1 MKKKWMCKILRYMR
15 NLFLLLL
22 ISASSIWARDGY
34 SQKSQEIFSVK
45 SGTIESIFRQ
55 IKKQSGYE
63 FFYNTAVLDVKENV
77 SLATPNGTLE
87 DILSQVLGNKYSYS
101 IRDNYILI
109 SGKKHVLPDEVKKI
123 VIKGLVKDRK
133 GESLPGVS
141 VLLKGT
147 TVGVATDVKGEFM
160 LTIPAQDTIVLR
172 FTFIGMKT
180 KDVVYRAQEK
190 PIVVVLEESATEV
203 EEVIVTGY
211 QEIKKERMTGS
222 VEVVTS
228 KDIVNKGYTSVEDV
242 LKGQMAGVAVMNLSG
257 RPGAQAR
264 IRIRGINSLTGDTN
278 PIWIVDGMPLT
289 GNVPEVSMGGT
300 EFEETVLTSGIGN
313 IPPDDIESITVLKDA
328 AATAIYGS
336 RAANGV
342 IVVTTKR
349 GTVGRSYINVQV
361 SYGLSEAPDNRLK
374 MMNTKE
380 KIAFER
386 GIYEDFP
393 GLNVGG
399 RVYQLLKKVDNGL
412 LRLLTKV
419 EAETEIERLSKIN
432 TNWFDKI
439 FRVAHTQNYSISLS
453 GGNETTQYY
462 GSLSYLSQE
471 GVMPNN
477 KYESMGASMKLT
489 HDFNKFLRVHFDVR
503 SSLRND
509 RSSASP
515 VNPLDYAT
523 YANTYERLY
532 DEEGNYDY
540 DRSSFSELSSIRDG
554 YRYDFNILRDLNDNT
569 TKSRYVSNQVSLK
582 LEFKIMEG
590 LMLSSMGTFSNS
602 NNHSMRELVPGSY
615 ASKRASWLAGIYT
628 EGEIT
633 DDMNNGMVQEST
645 SRSQQWTIRN
655 QLEFAR
661 GFSGGDHYVNAYLGQ
676 EVSSSKGYGFTSMI
690 PEWSDVYGVA
700 SYPDLTGVTLKSS
713 FTDLLAKLGSHSE
726 TQDRSASFFMTGSY
740 SYKDRYVIQ
749 GSARLDGV
757 DIIGTDNR
765 FSPLWNVSGKWNVH
779 NESFMTRFGFINQLA
794 FRVSYG
800 FVGSIDRNALPF
812 SVLRK
817 VSNYS
822 YNGEKI
828 MDRYDPSNPS
838 IKWQRQENRNIGF
851 DASLLN
857 NRINLVVNYYDND
870 TRNLLDDKKIAAST
884 GRLSVAANVA
894 SVNNRGWEIS
904 LRTLNVRTTDFSW
917 VTSVNFT
924 KNKDKVTE
932 TYYQDLSEVSASTN
946 STFESIYNLYIQ
958 GRPVKAFYGYKYAG
972 VDPYTGNS
980 LAYVDGFDDDG
991 NRLGTLTPE
1000 GKYVYNMDNDLTTQL
1015 ANSSRGYLGRSDPPI
1030 TGGFTTQ
1037 FNYKRFSLFAQFT
1050 YMTGHL
1056 ARSFQYYVSGGTTSA
1071 SARNLLKIEANRW
1084 RKPGDMTDVPKYG
1097 TSRTE
1102 YLYQLFDFRFEKGDY
1117 LKCNNISLG
1126 YNLDPALCA
1135 KLYITRARLN
1145 LNMANVF
1152 TLTKFRGID
1161 PETKGAFTY
1170 PSARTYSFT
1179 LSIGI

>member
-87 DILSQVLGNKYSYS
+87 DILRQVLGNKYSYS

-228 KDIVNKGYTSVEDV
+228 KDIANKGYTSVEDV

-289 GNVPEVSMGGT
+289 GNEPEVSMGGT

-399 RVYQLLKKVDNGL
+399 RVYQLLKKVDNG
-412 LRLLTKV
+412 LLTKV

-554 YRYDFNILRDLNDNT
+554 YRYDFNILKDLNDNT

-602 NNHSMRELVPGSY
+602 NNHSMKELVPGSY

-633 DDMNNGMVQEST
+633 DEMNNGMVQEST

>member
-55 IKKQSGYE
+55 IKKQSSYE

-77 SLATPNGTLE
+77 SLATSNGTLE
-87 DILSQVLGNKYSYS
+87 DILRQVLGNKYSYS

-147 TVGVATDVKGEFM
+147 TVGVATDVKGEFV

-180 KDVVYRAQEK
+180 KDVVYRAQAK

-203 EEVIVTGY
+203 DEVIVTGY

-228 KDIVNKGYTSVEDV
+228 KDIANKGYTSVEDV

-412 LRLLTKV
+412 LTKV

-489 HDFNKFLRVHFDVR
+489 HDFNKYLRIHFDVR

-554 YRYDFNILRDLNDNT
+554 YKYDFNILKDLNDNT

-602 NNHSMRELVPGSY
+602 NNHSMKELVPGSY

-628 EGEIT
+628 EGEVT
-633 DDMNNGMVQEST
+633 DEMNNGMVQEST

-661 GFSGGDHYVNAYLGQ
+661 GFSGGDHYVNTYLGQ

-726 TQDRSASFFMTGSY
+726 SQDRSVSFFITGSY
-740 SYKDRYVIQ
+740 SFKDRYVVQ

-765 FSPLWNVSGKWNVH
+765 FSPLWNVSGKWNLH

-817 VSNYS
+817 VNNYS

-904 LRTLNVRTTDFSW
+904 LRTLNIRSTDFSW

-1135 KLYITRARLN
+1135 KLYITRVRLN

>member
-242 LKGQMAGVAVMNLSG
+242 LKGQMAGVAVMNL
-257 RPGAQAR
+257 PGAQAR

-412 LRLLTKV
+412 LTKV

-554 YRYDFNILRDLNDNT
+554 YRYDFNILKDLNDNT

>member
-349 GTVGRSYINVQV
+349 GTAGRSYINVQV

-399 RVYQLLKKVDNGL
+399 RVYQLLKKVDNG
-412 LRLLTKV
+412 LLTKV

-554 YRYDFNILRDLNDNT
+554 YRYDFNILKDLNDNT

>member
-1 MKKKWMCKILRYMR
+1 MR

-123 VIKGLVKDRK
+123 VIKGLVTDRK

-412 LRLLTKV
+412 LTKV

-554 YRYDFNILRDLNDNT
+554 YRYDFNILKDLNDNT

-894 SVNNRGWEIS
+894 SVNNRGREIS

-1145 LNMANVF
+1145 LNMTNVF

>member
-87 DILSQVLGNKYSYS
+87 DILRQVLGNKYSYS

-228 KDIVNKGYTSVEDV
+228 KDIANKGYTSVEDV

-412 LRLLTKV
+412 LTKV

-554 YRYDFNILRDLNDNT
+554 YRYDFNILKDLNDNT

-602 NNHSMRELVPGSY
+602 NNHSMKELVPGSY

-633 DDMNNGMVQEST
+633 DEMNNGMVQEST

-991 NRLGTLTPE
+991 NRLGTLNPE

>member
-190 PIVVVLEESATEV
+190 PIVVVPEESATEV

-412 LRLLTKV
+412 LTKV

-554 YRYDFNILRDLNDNT
+554 YRYDFNILKDLNDNT

-582 LEFKIMEG
+582 LEFKIVEG

>member
-1 MKKKWMCKILRYMR
+1 MR

-22 ISASSIWARDGY
+22 ISASGVWASDGY
-34 SQKSQEIFSVK
+34 SQGKQETFNVK
-45 SGTIESIFRQ
+45 SGTIESIFKQ
-55 IKKQSGYE
+55 IKKQSQYE
-63 FFYNTAVLDVKENV
+63 FFYNTSILDAKKSVDLT
-77 SLATPNGTLE
+77 STSGTLE
-87 DILSQVLGNKYSYS
+87 EILDQVLGEKYVYT
-101 IRDNYILI
+101 IKDNYVLI
-109 SGKKHVLPDEVKKI
+109 SERKTVLPREVKKI
-123 VIKGLVKDRK
+123 TIKGVVKDKK
-133 GESLPGVS
+133 GETLPGVS

-147 TVGVATDVKGEFM
+147 AVGVATDVKGEFT
-160 LTIPAQDTIVLR
+160 LTIPEQDTIVLR
-172 FTFIGMKT
+172 FTFIGMKM
-180 KDVVYRAQEK
+180 KDVVYKKQDK
-190 PIVVVLEESATEV
+190 PIVVVMEEDVSEMDEV
-203 EEVIVTGY
+203 VVTGY

-228 KDIVNKGYTSVEDV
+228 KDIANKGYTSVEDV

-349 GTVGRSYINVQV
+349 GTVGRSYINVQA
-361 SYGLSEAPDNRLK
+361 SYGLSEAPSNRLK

-393 GLNVGG
+393 GLNIGG
-399 RVYQLLKKVDNGL
+399 RVYQLLKKADSGVMSRADA
-412 LRLLTKV
+412 
-419 EAETEIERLSKIN
+419 EAEIDRLSKIN

-439 FRVAHTQNYSISLS
+439 FRVATTQNYSISLS

-489 HDFNKFLRVHFDVR
+489 HDFNRFLRVHFDVR

-523 YANTYERLY
+523 YANPYERLY
-532 DEEGNYDY
+532 DEDGNYEY
-540 DRSSFSELSSIRDG
+540 DRSSFSDLSAIRDG
-554 YRYDFNILRDLNDNT
+554 YKYDFNILKDLNDNT

-602 NNHSMRELVPGSY
+602 NNHSMKELVPGSY

-628 EGEIT
+628 EGEVP
-633 DDMNNGMVQEST
+633 DAMNNGMIREST

-655 QLEFAR
+655 QVEFAR
-661 GFSGGDHYVNAYLGQ
+661 GFGGENHYVNAYLGQ
-676 EVSSSKGYGFTSMI
+676 EVSSSKGFGFTSMI

-700 SYPDLTGVTLKSS
+700 SYPDLTGVTLKST
-713 FTDLLAKLGSHSE
+713 FTGSLESLGSHSE
-726 TQDRSASFFMTGSY
+726 TQDRSVSFFMSASY
-740 SYKDRYVIQ
+740 SYKDRYVLQ

-765 FSPLWNVSGKWNVH
+765 FAPLWNVSGKWNLH
-779 NESFMTRFGFINQLA
+779 NESFMTRFGFINQLS

-851 DASLLN
+851 DASMLN
-857 NRINLVVNYYDND
+857 NRINIVVNYYNND
-870 TRNLLDDKKIAAST
+870 TRNLLDEKKIAAST

-894 SVNNRGWEIS
+894 SLNNRGWEIS

-924 KNKDKVTE
+924 KNKDKVTD
-932 TYYQDLSEVSASTN
+932 TYYEDLSEVSASTN
-946 STFESIYNLYIQ
+946 STFESIYNLYIK
-958 GRPVKAFYGYKYAG
+958 GRPVKAYYGYKFAG

-991 NRLGTLTPE
+991 NRLGALNSE
-1000 GKYVYNMDNDLTTQL
+1000 GKYVYNMDSDLTTQL
-1015 ANSSRGYLGRSDPPI
+1015 ANASRGYLGRSDPPI

-1056 ARSFQYYVSGGTTSA
+1056 ARSFQYYASGGTAGA
-1071 SARNLLKIEANRW
+1071 SAKNLLKIEANRW
-1084 RKPGDMTDVPKYG
+1084 RKPGDQTDIPKYG

-1126 YNLDPALCA
+1126 YNLEPGICA
-1135 KLYITRARLN
+1135 KLRITRARLN
-1145 LNMANVF
+1145 LNMSNVF

>member
-1 MKKKWMCKILRYMR
+1 MR

-228 KDIVNKGYTSVEDV
+228 KDIANKGYTSVEDV

-412 LRLLTKV
+412 LTKV

-554 YRYDFNILRDLNDNT
+554 YRYDFNILKDLNDNT

-740 SYKDRYVIQ
+740 SYKDRYVVQ

-1145 LNMANVF
+1145 LNMTNVF

>member
-1 MKKKWMCKILRYMR
+1 MR

-22 ISASSIWARDGY
+22 ISASGVWASDGY
-34 SQKSQEIFSVK
+34 SQGKQETFNVK
-45 SGTIESIFRQ
+45 SGTIESIFKQ
-55 IKKQSGYE
+55 IKKQSQYE
-63 FFYNTAVLDVKENV
+63 FFYNTSILDAKKSVDLT
-77 SLATPNGTLE
+77 STSGTLE
-87 DILSQVLGNKYSYS
+87 EILDQVLGDKYVYT
-101 IRDNYILI
+101 IKDNYVLI
-109 SGKKHVLPDEVKKI
+109 SERKTVLPQEVKKI
-123 VIKGLVKDRK
+123 TIKGVVKDKK
-133 GESLPGVS
+133 GETLPGVS

-147 TVGVATDVKGEFM
+147 AVGVATDVKGEFT
-160 LTIPAQDTIVLR
+160 LSIPEQDTIVLR
-172 FTFIGMKT
+172 FTFIGMKM
-180 KDVVYRAQEK
+180 KDVVYKKQDK
-190 PIVVVLEESATEV
+190 PIVVVMEEDVSEMDEV
-203 EEVIVTGY
+203 VVTGY

-228 KDIVNKGYTSVEDV
+228 KDIANKGYTSVEDV

-349 GTVGRSYINVQV
+349 GTAGRSYINVQA

-393 GLNVGG
+393 GLNIGG
-399 RVYQLLKKVDNGL
+399 RVYQLLKKADSGVMSRADA
-412 LRLLTKV
+412 
-419 EAETEIERLSKIN
+419 EAEIERLGKIN

-439 FRVAHTQNYSISLS
+439 FRVATTQNYSISLS

-489 HDFNKFLRVHFDVR
+489 HDFNRFMRVHFDVR

-532 DEEGNYDY
+532 DEDGNYEY
-540 DRSSFSELSSIRDG
+540 DRSSFSDLSAIRDG
-554 YRYDFNILRDLNDNT
+554 YKYDFNILKDLNDNT
-569 TKSRYVSNQVSLK
+569 TKSRYLSNQVSLK

-602 NNHSMRELVPGSY
+602 NNHTMKELVPGSY
-615 ASKRASWLAGIYT
+615 ASKRSSWLSGIYT
-628 EGEIT
+628 EGEVP
-633 DDMNNGMVQEST
+633 DEMNNGMIREST

-661 GFSGGDHYVNAYLGQ
+661 GFSGEDHYINAYLGQ
-676 EVSSSKGYGFTSMI
+676 EVSSSKGYGFTNMI

-700 SYPDLTGVTLKSS
+700 SYPDLTGVTLKSA
-713 FTDLLAKLGSHSE
+713 FTSSLADLGSHSE
-726 TQDRSASFFMTGSY
+726 TQDRSVSLFMSASY
-740 SYKDRYVIQ
+740 SYKDRYVLQ

-765 FSPLWNVSGKWNVH
+765 FSPLWNVSGKWNLH
-779 NESFMTRFGFINQLA
+779 NESFMTRFGFINQLS

-817 VSNYS
+817 VSNFS

-851 DASLLN
+851 DASMLN
-857 NRINLVVNYYDND
+857 NRINLVVNYYNND
-870 TRNLLDDKKIAAST
+870 TRNLLDEKKIAAST

-894 SVNNRGWEIS
+894 SLNNRGWEIS

-924 KNKDKVTE
+924 KNKDKVTD
-932 TYYQDLSEVSASTN
+932 TYYEDLSEVSASTN
-946 STFESIYNLYIQ
+946 STFESIYNLYIK
-958 GRPVKAFYGYKYAG
+958 GRPVKAYYGYKFAG
-972 VDPYTGNS
+972 VDPYSGGT

-991 NRLGTLTPE
+991 NRLGTLNAE
-1000 GKYVYNMDNDLTTQL
+1000 GKYVYNMDNSLTTQL
-1015 ANSSRGYLGRSDPPI
+1015 ANASRGYLGRSDPPI

-1056 ARSFQYYVSGGTTSA
+1056 ARSFQYYASGGTAGA
-1071 SARNLLKIEANRW
+1071 SAKNLLKIEANRW
-1084 RKPGDMTDVPKYG
+1084 RKPGDATDIPKYG

-1126 YNLDPALCA
+1126 YNLEPGICA
-1135 KLYITRARLN
+1135 KLGITRARLN
-1145 LNMANVF
+1145 LNMSNVF

>member
-1 MKKKWMCKILRYMR
+1 MLLR

-228 KDIVNKGYTSVEDV
+228 KDIANKGYTSVEDV

-412 LRLLTKV
+412 LTKV

-554 YRYDFNILRDLNDNT
+554 YRYDFNILKDLNDNT

-602 NNHSMRELVPGSY
+602 NNHSMKELVPGSY

-661 GFSGGDHYVNAYLGQ
+661 GFSGGVHYVNAYLGQ

>member
-412 LRLLTKV
+412 LTKV

-554 YRYDFNILRDLNDNT
+554 YRYDFNILKDLNDNT

-1145 LNMANVF
+1145 LNMTNVF

>member
-1 MKKKWMCKILRYMR
+1 MR

-22 ISASSIWARDGY
+22 ISASGVWASDGY
-34 SQKSQEIFSVK
+34 SQGKQETFNVK
-45 SGTIESIFRQ
+45 SGTIESIFKQ
-55 IKKQSGYE
+55 IKKQSQYE
-63 FFYNTAVLDVKENV
+63 FFYNTSILDAKKSVDLT
-77 SLATPNGTLE
+77 STSGTLE
-87 DILSQVLGNKYSYS
+87 EILDQVLGEKYVYT
-101 IRDNYILI
+101 IKDNYVLI
-109 SGKKHVLPDEVKKI
+109 SERKTVLPQEVKKI
-123 VIKGLVKDRK
+123 TIKGVVKDKK
-133 GESLPGVS
+133 GETLPGVS

-147 TVGVATDVKGEFM
+147 AVGVATDVKGEFT
-160 LTIPAQDTIVLR
+160 LTIPEQDTIVLR
-172 FTFIGMKT
+172 FTFIGMKM
-180 KDVVYRAQEK
+180 KDVVYKKQDK
-190 PIVVVLEESATEV
+190 PIVVVMEEDVSEMDEV
-203 EEVIVTGY
+203 VVTGY

-228 KDIVNKGYTSVEDV
+228 KDIANKGYTSVEDV

-349 GTVGRSYINVQV
+349 GTVGRSYINVQA
-361 SYGLSEAPDNRLK
+361 SYGLSEAPSNRLK

-393 GLNVGG
+393 GLNIGG
-399 RVYQLLKKVDNGL
+399 RVYQLLKKADSGVMSRADA
-412 LRLLTKV
+412 
-419 EAETEIERLSKIN
+419 EAEIDRLSKIN

-439 FRVAHTQNYSISLS
+439 FRVATTQNYSISLS

-489 HDFNKFLRVHFDVR
+489 HDFNRFLRVHFDVR

-523 YANTYERLY
+523 YANPYERLY
-532 DEEGNYDY
+532 DEDGNYEY
-540 DRSSFSELSSIRDG
+540 DRSSFSDLSAIRDG
-554 YRYDFNILRDLNDNT
+554 YKYDFNILKDLNDNT

-602 NNHSMRELVPGSY
+602 NNHSMKELVPGSY

-628 EGEIT
+628 EGEVP
-633 DDMNNGMVQEST
+633 DAMNNGMIREST

-655 QLEFAR
+655 QVEFAR
-661 GFSGGDHYVNAYLGQ
+661 GFGGENHYVNAYLGQ
-676 EVSSSKGYGFTSMI
+676 EVSSSKGFGFTSMI

-700 SYPDLTGVTLKSS
+700 SYPDLTGVTLKSA
-713 FTDLLAKLGSHSE
+713 FTGSLESLGSHSE
-726 TQDRSASFFMTGSY
+726 TQDRSVSFFMSASY
-740 SYKDRYVIQ
+740 SYKDRYVLQ

-765 FSPLWNVSGKWNVH
+765 FAPLWNVSGKWNLH
-779 NESFMTRFGFINQLA
+779 NESFMTRFGFINQLS

-817 VSNYS
+817 VSNFS

-851 DASLLN
+851 DASMLN
-857 NRINLVVNYYDND
+857 NRINLVVNYYNND
-870 TRNLLDDKKIAAST
+870 TRNLLDEKKIAAST

-894 SVNNRGWEIS
+894 SLNNRGWEIS

-924 KNKDKVTE
+924 KNKDKVTD
-932 TYYQDLSEVSASTN
+932 TYYEDLNEVSASTN
-946 STFESIYNLYIQ
+946 STFESIYNLYIK
-958 GRPVKAFYGYKYAG
+958 GRPVKAYYGYKFAG
-972 VDPYTGNS
+972 VDPYRGNS

-991 NRLGTLTPE
+991 NRLGALNSE
-1000 GKYVYNMDNDLTTQL
+1000 GKYVYNMDSDLTTQL
-1015 ANSSRGYLGRSDPPI
+1015 ANASRGYLGRSDPPI

-1056 ARSFQYYVSGGTTSA
+1056 ARSFQYYASGGTAGA
-1071 SARNLLKIEANRW
+1071 SAKNLLKIEANRW
-1084 RKPGDMTDVPKYG
+1084 RKPGDQTDIPKYG

-1126 YNLDPALCA
+1126 YNLEPGICA
-1135 KLYITRARLN
+1135 KLRITRARLN
-1145 LNMANVF
+1145 LNMSNVF

>member
-228 KDIVNKGYTSVEDV
+228 KDIANKGYTSVEDV

-412 LRLLTKV
+412 LTKV

-554 YRYDFNILRDLNDNT
+554 YRYDFNILKDLNDNT

-713 FTDLLAKLGSHSE
+713 FTDLLAKLGAHSE

-740 SYKDRYVIQ
+740 SYKDRYVVQ
-749 GSARLDGV
+749 GSVRLDGV

>member
-300 EFEETVLTSGIGN
+300 EFEGTVLTSGIGN

-399 RVYQLLKKVDNGL
+399 RVYQLLKKVDNG
-412 LRLLTKV
+412 LLTKV

-554 YRYDFNILRDLNDNT
+554 YRYDFNILKDLNDNT

-1145 LNMANVF
+1145 LNMTNVF

>member
-412 LRLLTKV
+412 LTKV

-554 YRYDFNILRDLNDNT
+554 YRYDFNILKDLNDNT

-749 GSARLDGV
+749 GRARLDGV

>member
-1 MKKKWMCKILRYMR
+1 MRYMR

-22 ISASSIWARDGY
+22 ISASSVWASEGY
-34 SQKSQEIFSVK
+34 SQGQQETFNVK
-45 SGTIESIFRQ
+45 SGTIESIFKQ
-55 IKKQSGYE
+55 IKKQSEYE
-63 FFYNTAVLDVKENV
+63 FFYNTSILDVKKSV
-77 SLATPNGTLE
+77 ALTSTSGTLE
-87 DILSQVLGNKYSYS
+87 EILEQVLGDKYVYTVK
-101 IRDNYILI
+101 DHYILI
-109 SGKKHVLPDEVKKI
+109 SERKAASPDEVKKI
-123 VIKGLVKDRK
+123 TIKGVVKDK
-133 GESLPGVS
+133 NGETLPGVS
-141 VLLKGT
+141 VVLKGT
-147 TVGVATDVKGEFM
+147 AVGVATDVKGEFA
-160 LTIPAQDTIVLR
+160 LTIPEQDTIVLR
-172 FTFIGMKT
+172 FSFIGMKV
-180 KDVVYRAQEK
+180 KDVVYKKQDK
-190 PIVVVLEESATEV
+190 PLVVVLEESSTEMD
-203 EEVIVTGY
+203 EVVVTGY

-228 KDIVNKGYTSVEDV
+228 KDIANKGYTSVEDV
-242 LKGQMAGVAVMNLSG
+242 LKGQMAGVAVMNISG
-257 RPGAQAR
+257 RPGAQAQ
-264 IRIRGINSLTGDTN
+264 IRIRGINSLTGDTS

-289 GNVPEVSMGGT
+289 GNVPEISMGGT

-349 GTVGRSYINVQV
+349 GTAGKSYINIQA

-393 GLNVGG
+393 GLNIGG
-399 RVYQLLKKVDNGL
+399 RVYQLLKNVDNG
-412 LRLLTKV
+412 TISKDAA
-419 EAETEIERLSKIN
+419 EAEIDRLSKIN

-439 FRVAHTQNYSISLS
+439 FRVASTQNYSIS

-477 KYESMGASMKLT
+477 KYESMGASVKLT

-503 SSLRND
+503 STLRND

-523 YANTYERLY
+523 YANPYERLY
-532 DEEGNYDY
+532 DEDGNYDY
-540 DRSSFSELSSIRDG
+540 DRSSYSTLSAIKDG
-554 YRYDFNILRDLNDNT
+554 YKYDFNILKDMNENT
-569 TKSRYVSNQVSLK
+569 SKSRYTSNQVNLK
-582 LEFKIMEG
+582 LEFKIFEG
-590 LMLSSMGTFSNS
+590 LMLSSMGTFASS
-602 NNHSMRELVPGSY
+602 NNHMMKELVPGSY
-615 ASKRASWLAGIYT
+615 ASKAASWLAALYT
-628 EGEIT
+628 EGEVP
-633 DDMNNGMVQEST
+633 DEMNNGMIREST

-661 GFSGGDHYVNAYLGQ
+661 GFSGEDHYINAYFGQ

-700 SYPDLTGVTLKSS
+700 SYPDLTGWTLKSTFKNS
-713 FTDLLAKLGSHSE
+713 LSNLGSHSE
-726 TQDRSASFFMTGSY
+726 SQDRSVSLFMTGSY
-740 SYKDRYVIQ
+740 SYKDRYVLQ

-757 DIIGTDNR
+757 DIIGTKNR
-765 FSPLWNVSGKWNVH
+765 FSPLWNVSGKWNLH
-779 NESFMTRFGFINQLA
+779 NEAFMTRFGFINQLA

-800 FVGSIDRNALPF
+800 YVGSIDRNALPF

-817 VSNYS
+817 VENFT
-822 YNGEKI
+822 YNGERI

-851 DASLLN
+851 DASLFN
-857 NRINLVVNYYDND
+857 NRVNVVVNYYNND

-884 GRLSVAANVA
+884 GRLSVTANVA

-904 LRTLNVRTTDFSW
+904 VRTLNVRAKDFSW

-932 TYYQDLSEVSASTN
+932 TYYQDLDEISASTN
-946 STFESIYNLYIQ
+946 STFESLYSLYIQ
-958 GRPVKAFYGYKYAG
+958 GRPVRAFYGYKYAG
-972 VDPYTGNS
+972 VDPASGGT

-991 NRLGTLTPE
+991 NRLGTLNAE
-1000 GKYVYNMDNDLTTQL
+1000 GKYVYNMDAGLTTKI
-1015 ANSSRGYLGRSDPPI
+1015 AHASRGYLGRSDPPI

-1056 ARSFQYYVSGGTTSA
+1056 ARSFQYYSGGTANA
-1071 SARNLLKIEANRW
+1071 SAKNVLKIEANRW
-1084 RKPGDMTDVPKYG
+1084 RKPGDETNIPKYG

-1126 YNLDPALCA
+1126 YNLEPELCA
-1135 KLYITRARLN
+1135 KLRITRARLN
-1145 LNMANVF
+1145 FNMSNVF

-1170 PSARTYSFT
+1170 PSARSYSFS
-1179 LSIGI
+1179 LSLGI

>member
-412 LRLLTKV
+412 LTKV

-554 YRYDFNILRDLNDNT
+554 YRYDFNILKDLNDNT

-633 DDMNNGMVQEST
+633 DDMNNGMVQKST

>member
-1 MKKKWMCKILRYMR
+1 MKKSVKHKFQYL
-15 NLFLLLL
+15 LFFLLSMPAF
-22 ISASSIWARDGY
+22 IFASAQDIRVNIDFTKASLGSVLNEIGRQTSLSI
-34 SQKSQEIFSVK
+34 V
-45 SGTIESIFRQ
+45 
-55 IKKQSGYE
+55 
-63 FFYNTAVLDVKENV
+63 YNTGDVNPTQPVSIKASNENITTV
-77 SLATPNGTLE
+77 MNRLLRGTGL
-87 DILSQVLGNKYSYS
+87 SYS
-101 IRDNYILI
+101 IMNKHLILSTTDKNHSIQQEKVTVTGNISDAKGEPLIGVSILVKGTSNGTITDMNGHFSLPVAKGDVIEISYIGYAPQAITVTDSKPLKI
-109 SGKKHVLPDEVKKI
+109 VMKEDAEVLDEV
-123 VIKGLVKDRK
+123 VVTALGIKRAQKALSYNVQQVGGDAINTVKD
-133 GESLPGVS
+133 
-141 VLLKGT
+141 
-147 TVGVATDVKGEFM
+147 ANF
-160 LTIPAQDTIVLR
+160 
-172 FTFIGMKT
+172 
-180 KDVVYRAQEK
+180 
-190 PIVVVLEESATEV
+190 
-203 EEVIVTGY
+203 
-211 QEIKKERMTGS
+211 
-222 VEVVTS
+222 
-228 KDIVNKGYTSVEDV
+228 
-242 LKGQMAGVAVMNLSG
+242 
-257 RPGAQAR
+257 
-264 IRIRGINSLTGDTN
+264 INSLQGKVAGVTINNSAGGVGSASRVVMRGTKSITKDN
-278 PIWIVDGMPLT
+278 NALYVIDGIPMF
-289 GNVPEVSMGGT
+289 NVSFGKSEGSFAT
-300 EFEETVLTSGIGN
+300 QSGSDGVADLN
-313 IPPDDIESITVLKDA
+313 PDDIESITVLKDA

-399 RVYQLLKKVDNGL
+399 RVYQLLKKVDNG
-412 LRLLTKV
+412 LLTKV

>member
-1 MKKKWMCKILRYMR
+1 MSR
-15 NLFLLLL
+15 
-22 ISASSIWARDGY
+22 
-34 SQKSQEIFSVK
+34 
-45 SGTIESIFRQ
+45 
-55 IKKQSGYE
+55 
-63 FFYNTAVLDVKENV
+63 
-77 SLATPNGTLE
+77 E
-87 DILSQVLGNKYSYS
+87 D
-101 IRDNYILI
+101 
-109 SGKKHVLPDEVKKI
+109 
-123 VIKGLVKDRK
+123 
-133 GESLPGVS
+133 
-141 VLLKGT
+141 
-147 TVGVATDVKGEFM
+147 
-160 LTIPAQDTIVLR
+160 
-172 FTFIGMKT
+172 
-180 KDVVYRAQEK
+180 
-190 PIVVVLEESATEV
+190 
-203 EEVIVTGY
+203 
-211 QEIKKERMTGS
+211 
-222 VEVVTS
+222 
-228 KDIVNKGYTSVEDV
+228 
-242 LKGQMAGVAVMNLSG
+242 
-257 RPGAQAR
+257 
-264 IRIRGINSLTGDTN
+264 
-278 PIWIVDGMPLT
+278 
-289 GNVPEVSMGGT
+289 
-300 EFEETVLTSGIGN
+300 
-313 IPPDDIESITVLKDA
+313 
-328 AATAIYGS
+328 
-336 RAANGV
+336 
-342 IVVTTKR
+342 
-349 GTVGRSYINVQV
+349 
-361 SYGLSEAPDNRLK
+361 
-374 MMNTKE
+374 
-380 KIAFER
+380 
-386 GIYEDFP
+386 
-393 GLNVGG
+393 
-399 RVYQLLKKVDNGL
+399 
-412 LRLLTKV
+412 
-419 EAETEIERLSKIN
+419 AETEIEKLSKIN

-523 YANTYERLY
+523 YANTYERPY
-532 DEEGNYDY
+532 DENGNYEY
-540 DRSSFSELSSIRDG
+540 DRSSYSTLSSIRDG
-554 YRYDFNILRDLNDNT
+554 YKYDFNILKDLNENT
-569 TKSRYVSNQVSLK
+569 SKSRYLSNQVSLK
-582 LEFKIMEG
+582 LEFKIIEG

-602 NNHSMRELVPGSY
+602 NNHMTKELVPGSY
-615 ASKRASWLAGIYT
+615 ASKAASWLSNLYS
-628 EGEIT
+628 EGEVP
-633 DDMNNGMVQEST
+633 DDMNNGMIREST

-661 GFSGGDHYVNAYLGQ
+661 GFSEGDHYINAYLGQ
-676 EVSSSKGYGFTSMI
+676 EVSSSKGYGFSSMI

-700 SYPDLTGVTLKSS
+700 SYPDLAGMTLKTSFADALSS
-713 FTDLLAKLGSHSE
+713 LGSHSE
-726 TQDRSASFFMTGSY
+726 TRDRSVSLFMTGSY
-740 SYKDRYVIQ
+740 SYKDRYVLQ

-757 DIIGTDNR
+757 DIIGTKNR
-765 FSPLWNVSGKWNVH
+765 FSPLWNVSGKWNLH
-779 NESFMTRFGFINQLA
+779 NEPFMTRFGFINQFA

-817 VSNYS
+817 VNNYS

-851 DASLLN
+851 DASLFN

-884 GRLSVAANVA
+884 GRVSVSANVA
-894 SVNNRGWEIS
+894 SLNNKGWEIS

-932 TYYQDLSEVSASTN
+932 TYYQGLDEVSASTN
-946 STFESIYNLYIQ
+946 STFESMYNLYIQ
-958 GRPVKAFYGYKYAG
+958 GRPVKAFYGYKFAG
-972 VDPYTGNS
+972 VDPYTGNT

-991 NRLGTLTPE
+991 NRLGALNSE
-1000 GKYVYNMDNDLTTQL
+1000 GKYVYNMDSDLTTQL
-1015 ANSSRGYLGRSDPPI
+1015 ANASRGYLGRSDPPI

-1056 ARSFQYYVSGGTTSA
+1056 ARSFQYYASGGTAGAT
-1071 SARNLLKIEANRW
+1071 ARNLLKIEANRW
-1084 RKPGDMTDVPKYG
+1084 KKPGDITDIPKYG

-1135 KLYITRARLN
+1135 KLRITRARFN

-1170 PSARTYSFT
+1170 PSARSYTFS

>member
-228 KDIVNKGYTSVEDV
+228 KDIANKGYTSVEDV

-412 LRLLTKV
+412 LTKV

-554 YRYDFNILRDLNDNT
+554 YRYDFNILKDLNDNT

-740 SYKDRYVIQ
+740 SYKDRYVVQ

-1145 LNMANVF
+1145 LNMTNVF

>member
-87 DILSQVLGNKYSYS
+87 DILRQVLGNKYSYS

-228 KDIVNKGYTSVEDV
+228 KDIANKGYTSVEDV

-349 GTVGRSYINVQV
+349 GMVGRSYINVQV

-399 RVYQLLKKVDNGL
+399 RVYQLLKKVDNG
-412 LRLLTKV
+412 LLTKV

-554 YRYDFNILRDLNDNT
+554 YRYDFNILKDLNDNT

-602 NNHSMRELVPGSY
+602 NNHSMKELVPGSY

-633 DDMNNGMVQEST
+633 DEMNNGMVQEST

-690 PEWSDVYGVA
+690 REWSDVYGVA